1 MMELIDSIYEH
12 VCDSESEL
20 LTSERAEKSYEE
32 LTELL
37 HKSVADKDFL
47 EMEGLVGDTV
57 TAYEKAGF
65 AAGFRTAFRLM
76 NEIQR

>member
-1 MMELIDSIYEH
+1 MMELINSIYEY

-32 LTELL
+32 LTESL
-37 HKSVADKDFL
+37 HRNVTGKDFL
-47 EMEGLVGDTV
+47 ETEELVGDTV

>member
-1 MMELIDSIYEH
+1 MMELINSIYEY
-12 VCDSESEL
+12 VCDSENEL

-37 HKSVADKDFL
+37 HKSVADKVFL
-47 EMEGLVGDTV
+47 ETEGLVSDTV